1 MPIIEHSTRPMPEP
15 VGKRSARSLVGGQDG
30 AKSLS
35 IREIVV
41 HPGSEGRLHTHTSD
55 QAIMVMEGAIQ
66 LVLGDEVRTVRSGF
80 TLLAPPGVAH
90 KLVNDYWVPARML
103 VISPTNDLETD
114 FLE

>member
-30 AKSLS
+30 AKALS

-41 HPGSEGRLHTHTSD
+41 HPGSEGRLHTHTTD

-66 LVLGDEVRTVRSGF
+66 
-80 TLLAPPGVAH
+80 
-90 KLVNDYWVPARML
+90 
-103 VISPTNDLETD
+103 
-114 FLE
+114 